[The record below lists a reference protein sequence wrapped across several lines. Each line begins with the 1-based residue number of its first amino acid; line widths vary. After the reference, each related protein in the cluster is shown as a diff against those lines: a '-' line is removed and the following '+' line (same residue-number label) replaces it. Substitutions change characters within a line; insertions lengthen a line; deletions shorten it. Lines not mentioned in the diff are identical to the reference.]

1 MSIRSAVTG
10 AAILA
15 AFFLGLQM
23 YGAAQHKK
31 GYDKAQAE
39 YMIAVAHAEG
49 RARQVERQKQEEVE
63 DVRADYQKQLD
74 SASGAA
80 IAARADSDGLRGK
93 LTAANDR
100 AAAQAARAGRAL
112 DENAR
117 IAAELRNVVGLC
129 TARYTDLA
137 GVADSYRGDLIALQE
152 YVRSVSGTY
161 SSSNLTN

>member
-1 MSIRSAVTG
+1 MFIRSAVTV
-10 AAILA
+10 AAVLA
-15 AFFLGLQM
+15 ALFIGLQL
-23 YGAAQHKK
+23 YGSAQHKK
-31 GYDKAQAE
+31 GYAQAQAE

-49 RARQVERQKQEEVE
+49 RARQIEQQKQKEVE
-63 DVRADYQKQLD
+63 DVRAEYQGQLD
-74 SASGAA
+74 AAAGAA
-80 IAARADSDGLRGK
+80 TAARADLDGLRGR